1 MPYLMAVEACPGI
14 VGVGGD
20 LPGVVL
26 RDLADILAPELGI
39 GIVRS

>member
-1 MPYLMAVEACPGI
+1 MPYLTVVEACPGI

-20 LPGVVL
+20 LTGVVL
-26 RDLADILAPELGI
+26 QGLTDILAPELVI

>member
-1 MPYLMAVEACPGI
+1 
-14 VGVGGD
+14 